1 MQTITIAPTLSIDPS
16 TGSLSFQSEKNPH
29 CKLQSHF
36 NVAVNIKG
44 QPVDL
49 LPDSWQILEQDEPVK
64 RRLSSG
70 AIEQTRLLLGTA
82 HPGVTVTLWAGVTGN
97 NAPAILQMEI
107 HNDSADT
114 LILEQMILMDIAPG
128 GLSLG
133 EGGTTP
139 DLTFYSNGWQSWS
152 STSAFRQGEKQHT
165 SILKRFQNPMVVNPG
180 TPQPK
185 DRDHFTGDMFGLLG
199 NLASQM
205 GLLVG
210 FLSQKEQ
217 FGSLDARLCPQAA
230 LKVWANGD
238 HVHLVPGAHVITDP
252 LWVSF
257 VELSRPDPLG
267 DYLDAVALE
276 HAIPTNS
283 PVPVGWCSWY
293 HFYQDIDTKNINANL
308 DSVITLQPDLPLS
321 LFQIDDG
328 FETYPGDWYDF
339 TDGFPHGLRP
349 IVDKAK
355 AAGLTP
361 GLWLAPFIVHPKAK
375 LVQEHPDWLRRD
387 ERGKLVSAGFVWNS
401 FTLALDLTH
410 PDALA
415 YACEVIRTAVQEW
428 GFEYLKLDFLYA
440 AALDGVY
447 QDPTLSRAQ
456 VLRMGFEA
464 LREAAGLEITM
475 LACGCP
481 FGSALGLFE
490 AMRVSADVNGYW
502 KPHFPPVSAILQNEP
517 HMPSARNAIHNILT
531 RAPLHQR
538 WWVNDPD
545 CLLVRPDT
553 HLTLAEVQSLSSV
566 IGLTGGSILVS
577 DDLPQLPKDRLRLA
591 QALLPVIGERALVMD
606 LLERDMPACLRL
618 DLNGPTG
625 AWYLL
630 ALINWEDGPVD
641 LEFSVGRFGLAAD
654 TPWRLRE
661 FWTGDIGQ
669 MQAGSP
675 YRYKA
680 VPSHGVRVAAARQI
694 DPGQPAYLGS
704 DLHLSQGLEVTRW
717 QPKRSSLE
725 FSLGLGHSISGTV
738 QLHLPWQPKEASI
751 NGLSVEL
758 QADSGA
764 NIYALQFSDA
774 DGTEINIKG

>member
-1 MQTITIAPTLSIDPS
+1 MQTITVAPSLSFIPS
-16 TGSLSFQSEKNPH
+16 TGHLIFQPD
-29 CKLQSHF
+29 KLQNYKFLSRL
-36 NVAVNIKG
+36 NVSVTINDL
-44 QPVDL
+44 PVDL
-49 LPDSWQILEQDEPVK
+49 LPDHLEVLEMDKPVK
-64 RRLSSG
+64 RHLSCG
-70 AIEQTRLLLGTA
+70 VFEQTRLKLATT
-82 HPGVTVTLWAGVTGN
+82 HPGVDITLLLGVAGDKS
-97 NAPAILQMEI
+97 PLILQMEI
-107 HNDSADT
+107 LNNSPDS
-114 LILEQMILMDIAPG
+114 LILEQISLMDIASG
-128 GLSLG
+128 DLILG
-133 EGGTTP
+133 EEGSTP
-139 DLTFYSNGWQSWS
+139 DLSFYSNGWQSWS
-152 STSAFRQGEKQHT
+152 NTSAYRQGEKQHT

-185 DRDHFTGDMFGLLG
+185 ERNHFTGDMFGLLG
-199 NLASQM
+199 DLTGQI

-210 FLSQKEQ
+210 FLSQNQQ
-217 FGSLDARLCPQAA
+217 FGSLDAWLSPQPS

-238 HVHLVPGAHVITDP
+238 RVHIAPGKQVSTDP

-257 VELSRPDPLG
+257 IDLSRPDPLG
-267 DYLDAVALE
+267 SYLEAVARE
-276 HAIPTNS
+276 HEILSSP

-293 HFYQDIDTKNINANL
+293 HFYQNINSKNINANL
-308 DSVITLQPDLPLS
+308 NSVISLQPDLPLP

-339 TDGFPHGLRP
+339 TDGFPYGLRP

-375 LVQEHPDWLRRD
+375 LVKEHPDWLLRD
-387 ERGKLVSAGFVWNS
+387 EQGKTVTAGFVWNA
-401 FTLALDLTH
+401 FTLALDLTN

-415 YACEVIRTAVQEW
+415 YTCDVIRTAVEEW

-447 QDPTLSRAQ
+447 QNPSLSRAQ

-464 LREAAGLEITM
+464 LREAAGPEITM

-502 KPHFPPVSAILQNEP
+502 KPHFPPVSPILQNEP

-531 RAPLHQR
+531 RAPLHKR
-538 WWVNDPD
+538 WWINDPD

-553 HLTLAEVQSLSSV
+553 HLSLAEVQSLSSV

-591 QALLPVIGERALVMD
+591 QVLLPVIGERALVMD
-606 LLERDMPACLRL
+606 LLEQDMPACLRVDL
-618 DLNGPTG
+618 DGPTG
-625 AWYLL
+625 PWHLL
-630 ALINWEDGPVD
+630 TFFNWEDNPAD
-641 LEFSVGRFGLAAD
+641 LEFSVERFGLDAD

-669 MQAGSP
+669 IQAGSP
-675 YRYKA
+675 YRFSA
-680 VPSHGVRVAAARQI
+680 VPSHGVRVAAVRQL
-694 DPGQPAYLGS
+694 DPSQPAYLGS
-704 DLHLSQGLEVTRW
+704 DLHLSQGMEVSKW
-717 QPKRSSLE
+717 KSKRSELT
-725 FSLGLGHSISGTV
+725 FKLDLGHTISGMV
-738 QLHLPWQPKEASI
+738 QLYIPWQPKETSI
-751 NGLSVEL
+751 NGKTVEL
-758 QADSGA
+758 QAESSA
-764 NIYALQFSDA
+764 NIYTLHLSDA
-774 DGTEINIKG
+774 NRKEIKIKA

>member
-1 MQTITIAPTLSIDPS
+1 MQTLTIAPTLSIDPS
-16 TGSLSFQSEKNPH
+16 TGSLTFQSEKNPN
-29 CKLQSHF
+29 CKLQSHL
-36 NVAVNIKG
+36 NVSVIING
-44 QPVDL
+44 RSVDL
-49 LPDSWQILEQDEPVK
+49 LPDSWEILEQDKPVK
-64 RRLSSG
+64 LRS
-70 AIEQTRLLLGTA
+70 AIGTIERTRLLLATA
-82 HPGVTVTLWAGVTGN
+82 HPGVTVTLWVGITRHN
-97 NAPAILQMEI
+97 SPAILQMEV
-107 HNDSADT
+107 HNDSTDT
-114 LILEQMILMDIAPG
+114 LILKQVTLMDIAQG
-128 GLSLG
+128 GLSFG
-133 EGGTTP
+133 AEGATQ
-139 DLTFYSNGWQSWS
+139 DLTFYSHGWQSWS

-199 NLASQM
+199 DLAGKM
-205 GLLVG
+205 GLLMG

-217 FGSLDARLCPQAA
+217 FGSLEARLSPQIT

-238 HVHLVPGAHVITDP
+238 HVHLGPGSHVITDP
-252 LWVSF
+252 LWISF
-257 VELSRPDPLG
+257 VELNQVDPLG

-276 HAIPTNS
+276 HDISSQS

-293 HFYQDIDTKNINANL
+293 HFYQNIDTKNINANL
-308 DSVITLQPDLPLS
+308 DSVITLQPDLPLP

-339 TDGFPHGLRP
+339 TNGFPHGLRP

-361 GLWLAPFIVHPKAK
+361 GVWLAPYIVHPKAK
-375 LVQEHPDWLRRD
+375 LVSEHPDWLLRD
-387 ERGKLVSAGFVWNS
+387 ERGKPVSAGFVWNS
-401 FTLALDLTH
+401 FTLALDLTN

-415 YACEVIRTAVQEW
+415 YTCDVIRTAVQEW

-440 AALDGVY
+440 AVLDGVY

-464 LREAAGLEITM
+464 LREAAGPEITM

-517 HMPSARNAIHNILT
+517 HMPSAQNAIHNILT
-531 RAPLHQR
+531 RAPIHKR

-553 HLTLAEVQSLSSV
+553 NLSLAEVQSLSTV

-591 QALLPVIGERALVMD
+591 QVLLPVIGERAVVMD
-606 LLERDMPACLRL
+606 LLEKDMPACLRVDL
-618 DLNGPTG
+618 DGSTGP
-625 AWYLL
+625 WHLL
-630 ALINWEDGPVD
+630 ALFNWEDTPVD
-641 LEFSVGRFGLAAD
+641 LEFSAERFSLATD

-669 MQAGSP
+669 MQNGSP
-675 YRYKA
+675 FIYKA
-680 VPSHGVRVAAARQI
+680 VPSHGVRVAAARQF

-704 DLHLSQGLEVTRW
+704 DLHLSQGVEVSKW
-717 QPKRSSLE
+717 KSKRSELT
-725 FSLGLGHSISGTV
+725 FTLDLGHAISGTV
-738 QLHLPWQPKEASI
+738 QIYLPWQPKEASI
-751 NGLSVEL
+751 NGAPVEL
-758 QADSGA
+758 QPNDSAG
-764 NIYALQFSDA
+764 IYTVQLSDA
-774 DGTEINIKG
+774 DGKEIKIRA